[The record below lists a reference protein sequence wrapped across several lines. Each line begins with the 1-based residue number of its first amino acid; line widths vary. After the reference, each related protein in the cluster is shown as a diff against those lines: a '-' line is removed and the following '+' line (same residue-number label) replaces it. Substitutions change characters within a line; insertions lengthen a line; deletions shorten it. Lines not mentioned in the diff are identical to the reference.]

1 MIIPVNDKHPQLG
14 ENCYVAPNATLVGDF
29 ICGDYCSF
37 WFNAVVRADVN
48 KIRMGH
54 HSNIQDGAVIHCTY
68 QKTET
73 LIGNYV
79 SIAHNAV
86 VHGCTLEDE
95 VMVGINAVVL
105 DKAVVP
111 FGTLIAAGAVVLE
124 GAKLEPNA
132 VYAGTP
138 ARKIK
143 DISEVNQEMMQRI
156 ANNYTM
162 YASWFQE

>member
-1 MIIPVNDKHPQLG
+1 MMIPVNDKHPQIG
-14 ENCYVAPNATLVGDF
+14 ENCFVAPNATLVGDF
-29 ICGDYCSF
+29 RCGDFCSF

-48 KIRMGH
+48 SISMGH

-68 QKTET
+68 QQTET
-73 LIGNYV
+73 RIGNYV

-105 DKAVVP
+105 DKALVSS
-111 FGTLIAAGAVVLE
+111 GTLIAAGAVVLE
-124 GAKLEPNA
+124 GAKLEPNS

-138 ARKIK
+138 AKKIK

-162 YASWFQE
+162 YASWFQK